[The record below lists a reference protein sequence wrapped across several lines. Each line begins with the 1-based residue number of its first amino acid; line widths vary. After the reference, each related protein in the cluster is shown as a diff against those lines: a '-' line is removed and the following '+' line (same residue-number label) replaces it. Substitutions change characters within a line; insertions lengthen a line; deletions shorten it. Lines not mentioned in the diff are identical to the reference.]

1 MPALYLH
8 VPSCREAAPPSA
20 SILVEALL
28 REAERHARP
37 PFLNAPFQMLYVGG
51 GRPSALPLPALR
63 TLIAS
68 CQDLFAGAALK
79 EITLELHPA
88 DASPSALAT
97 LRALGITRLSIG
109 TPPSAHPEMDSALDT
124 APALP
129 RLLQA
134 VRAAEFPSLSVDLYV
149 GRAGPSPLDWKKRL
163 RRLAALRAPHVA
175 LREGSAGAREAA
187 EAEASGPAPPSFPH
201 AMRFLAANGY
211 QQYELTHFARPGHR
225 SHYQEHTYAHGN
237 ILGLG
242 PGAASF
248 WWADRSTPTAA
259 RRWSNVEDSAAYA
272 THLRNGFAPVSA
284 RESLS
289 QQELAREYI
298 LLRLRSHAGLDLR
311 VLKNRYS
318 TVLGRRPTAL
328 LDRLRAEGLLHEA
341 PERIRLTPRGR
352 LLTDAITRRLLR
364 AA

>member
-8 VPSCREAAPPSA
+8 VPSCPGATPPGA
-20 SILVEALL
+20 STLVEALL

-37 PFLNAPFQMLYVGG
+37 PFLDAPFQTLYVGG
-51 GRPSALPLPALR
+51 GRPSALPPPALR
-63 TLIAS
+63 TLIES
-68 CQDLFAGAALK
+68 CQNLFARAAL
-79 EITLELHPA
+79 EEVTLELHPA

-109 TPPSAHPEMDSALDT
+109 APPSARPEMDS

-134 VRAAEFPSLSVDLYV
+134 VRAAEFLSLSVDLYV
-149 GRAGPSPLDWKKRL
+149 GRAPPSVWKRRL
-163 RRLAALRAPHVA
+163 RRLATLRAPHVA
-175 LREGSAGAREAA
+175 LHEGSADARKAA
-187 EAEASGPAPPSFPH
+187 ETEASGPAHSFAH

-248 WWADRSTPTAA
+248 WWADRSTPTTA

-272 THLRNGFAPVSA
+272 TRLRNGSAPVSA
-284 RESLS
+284 RNSLS

-311 VLKNRYS
+311 VLKNRYG

-328 LDRLRAEGLLHEA
+328 LDRLQAKGLLHDA

>member
-8 VPSCREAAPPSA
+8 VPSCPGAAPPGA
-20 SILVEALL
+20 SPLVEALL

-37 PFLNAPFQMLYVGG
+37 PFLNAPFQTLYVGG

-63 TLIAS
+63 TLIES
-68 CQDLFAGAALK
+68 CQNLFARTAL
-79 EITLELHPA
+79 EEVTLELHPA
-88 DASPSALAT
+88 DASPSALAA

-109 TPPSAHPEMDSALDT
+109 APPSARPKMDS

-129 RLLQA
+129 RLLRA
-134 VRAAEFPSLSVDLYV
+134 VRAAEFLSLSVDLYV
-149 GRAGPSPLDWKKRL
+149 DRAPPSVWKKRL
-163 RRLAALRAPHVA
+163 RRLVALRAPHVA
-175 LREGSAGAREAA
+175 LYEGSVDTDAREAA
-187 EAEASGPAPPSFPH
+187 ETEASGPVHSSFAH

-248 WWADRSTPTAA
+248 WWADRSTPTTA

-272 THLRNGFAPVSA
+272 TRLRNGSAPVST
-284 RESLS
+284 RESPS
-289 QQELAREYI
+289 QQELAREYM

-311 VLKNRYS
+311 VLKNRYG

-328 LDRLRAEGLLHEA
+328 LDRLRTEGLLHDA

-352 LLTDAITRRLLR
+352 LLADAITRRLLR